1 MEIAVLNSSPKLAP
15 GDFPFLV
22 EACRLQL
29 LEFCAAWNLD
39 PWAVAPYAS
48 AADLPAS
55 DVFIFEYVDKLDV
68 DGALAYHSVDALGR
82 PYGRMLPPA
91 DPLDA
96 TDLSH
101 EALETRGD
109 ETCDRWMRRPDGSE
123 VAVEVCDPVQGDP
136 YDQPATVLGETRQI
150 KVSNYV
156 LPPWF
161 DATVNNGRF
170 DRMGTVVS
178 PFGMSTGG
186 YEAVLDTS
194 GNEHDVFARV
204 AGTVPAHKLRDTGG
218 RLMRRLRTS
227 KITTP
232 LIHAIGRAQDSVNL
246 PSNAAKPCPANGCE
260 RAGRGDLSVAPC
272 GPECSA

>member
-1 MEIAVLNSSPKLAP
+1 MQVAVLNSSSKLAP

-22 EACRLQL
+22 EACRLHL
-29 LEFCAAWNLD
+29 FEFCTAWQLD

-48 AADLPAS
+48 AAGLPAS
-55 DVFIFEYVDKLDV
+55 DIMIFEYVDKLDV
-68 DGALAYHSVDALGR
+68 DGALAYHSIDALGR
-82 PYGRMLPPA
+82 PYGRMLPPS

-101 EALETRGD
+101 EILETMGD
-109 ETCDRWMRRPDGSE
+109 PTADRWAKRPDGSE
-123 VAVEVCDPVQGDP
+123 VAVEVCDPVQGDS
-136 YDQPATVLGETRQI
+136 YAVAATVLGETRQI
-150 KVSNYV
+150 KVSNFV

-194 GNEHDVFARV
+194 GNEHDVFARL
-204 AGTVPAHKLRDTGG
+204 AGNSAAAAHKMHDNGS
-218 RLMRRLRTS
+218 RLMRRLRGKRNRT
-227 KITTP
+227 K
-232 LIHAIGRAQDSVNL
+232 G
-246 PSNAAKPCPANGCE
+246 E
-260 RAGRGDLSVAPC
+260 
-272 GPECSA
+272 

>member
-101 EALETRGD
+101 EALETMGD
-109 ETCDRWMRRPDGSE
+109 PTADRWVKRPDGSE

-150 KVSNYV
+150 KASNYV
-156 LPPWF
+156 LPPFF
-161 DATVNNGRF
+161 DPAGVAPF
-170 DRMGTVVS
+170 DRLGNVRA
-178 PFGMSTGG
+178 PFGMSPGGYEVAATVLGETRQIKVSNFVLPPFFDPAGVAPFDRLGNVTAPFSMSPRG
-186 YEAVLDTS
+186 YEAVLDAS
-194 GNEHDVFARV
+194 GNEHDIFAYAV
-204 AGTVPAHKLRDTGG
+204 GTVPAHKLRDSGS
-218 RLMRRLRTS
+218 RLMRRLR
-227 KITTP
+227 
-232 LIHAIGRAQDSVNL
+232 GRA
-246 PSNAAKPCPANGCE
+246 
-260 RAGRGDLSVAPC
+260 R
-272 GPECSA
+272 